1 MLEYAIA
8 EAPDDDGILL
18 LIRSYAAQGRRTLDA
33 LEPAIR
39 HLAVGLRPSETFQGA
54 EEQFSIDIAALRHRL
69 FALFLRGDADAQL
82 AGDCLTLIDD
92 LRDEHGSAES
102 EPRHPD
108 ITADRPWPTVM

>member
-1 MLEYAIA
+1 VLEYAIA
-8 EAPDDDGILL
+8 EAPDDEGILL
-18 LIRSYAAQGRRTLDA
+18 IIRAYARQEKRELAA

-39 HLAVGLRPSETFQGA
+39 HLAVGQRPSETFRGA
-54 EEQFSIDIAALRHRL
+54 VEQFSIDVADVRRRL
-69 FALFLRGDADAQL
+69 FALVLRGDAEAQL
-82 AGDCLTLIDD
+82 AGDCLTLIDE